1 MDGGANIPND
11 AVYPTASRQRQH
23 AQQPLS
29 ILNHAASAGGSTATE
44 AYGPAEGF
52 WAYTMYQPN
61 TASDYQPFLIQNAIA
76 NTAYSPISSNGTVLS
91 DGWLKTKRPNNWNN
105 GTAKGTAL
113 ITGSKITV
121 EGLKPNTT
129 YYVSEARDP
138 QSASD
143 VEIKLSASYTPKVAE
158 STGIP
163 IGGEGS
169 PGASIDLSGSESSSL
184 DFGWIN
190 PVAQLGSS
198 QLAGVSSDQPTLAVN
213 DSGDLVLTIA
223 KLEPATLT
231 RTGYPAPR
239 CKD

>member
-1 MDGGANIPND
+1 
-11 AVYPTASRQRQH
+11 
-23 AQQPLS
+23 
-29 ILNHAASAGGSTATE
+29 
-44 AYGPAEGF
+44 
-52 WAYTMYQPN
+52 MYQPN

-223 KLEPATLT
+223 KLEPGNTDANWLPSPSVQGLKTSDPEAASEFLMMARFYEPTTVDGQTILAKKQFGALHATSN
-231 RTGYPAPR
+231 
-239 CKD
+239 